1 VRVVGMAAAV
11 PLDRNDPFNPLN
23 RRISLIVM
31 NRQTGDAIDRNGA
44 PAETNSAAH
53 VERPATGGNAS

>member
-1 VRVVGMAAAV
+1 MAAAV

-31 NRQTGDAIDRNGA
+31 NRQTQDAIDRNGA
-44 PAETNSAAH
+44 AAETSSAAH
-53 VERPATGGNAS
+53 VERPATAGGTS